1 MAQIGSLDFATAVFK
16 APENCFNCPFCD
28 DDGYG
33 FLYCKHP
40 DGPEDVSFS
49 VHEYCFHKECPLRFV
64 KIQPQFVKPDES
76 KTIIDSEDF
85 EAVQSSKRYEDAI
98 IASVC
103 ILKNNEEALKQVFRN
118 YDRLVKEKNGS
129 ENLDLP
135 YWCYGFCGNDE
146 CD

>member
-1 MAQIGSLDFATAVFK
+1 MAQIGSLDFETAVFK
-16 APENCFNCPFCD
+16 APESCFDCPFCNEK
-28 DDGYG
+28 
-33 FLYCKHP
+33 FLCCNHP
-40 DGPEDVSFS
+40 DGPEDVGFSF
-49 VHEYCFHKECPLRFV
+49 HTHFIHKECPLRFV

-76 KTIIDSEDF
+76 KTIIDSEDLD
-85 EAVQSSKRYEDAI
+85 AVQDSKRYEDAI

-103 ILKNNEEALKQVFRN
+103 ILKNNEEALKQVLRN